1 MLPGWSPTGDEDIIR
16 RTVREFME
24 KTVSPIA
31 ARIDRENIVPEQ
43 ILREAAEMGLFSLRV
58 PERYGGPGL
67 SMRETVVAVEEVS
80 RVSSALGVMS
90 AVSGSIAV
98 FPLLAYASEDL
109 GRHYLERLASGEIAA
124 FALTEPCCGTD
135 AAAISTRAERD
146 GDEYAV
152 SGEKVFITNAW
163 YADFYI
169 VAARTGTPESR
180 HRGVSLLVVDRS
192 PCVEVEKLEMLGFR
206 GSGTGIVRFNNCR
219 VPAGNLIGEENTG
232 FKKIMMTLNEGR
244 VATAATGL
252 GVMQAAFEEAVSY
265 AKTRTSMGQPLIR
278 HQMVQY
284 LISEV
289 ARLVEST
296 RSLIYAAAGL
306 IDARSPAVPY
316 YSSLAK
322 LHAAE
327 SGVQAVRLAMQV
339 LGGLGYSRESVL
351 ERLYRDIKMIEI
363 GDGTNEAQRMVIAR
377 YLDRGIRPEWGRLE
391 EF

>member
-1 MLPGWSPTGDEDIIR
+1 
-16 RTVREFME
+16 ME
-24 KTVSPIA
+24 KTVSPVA
-31 ARIDRENIVPEQ
+31 ARIDRENTVPEK
-43 ILREAAEMGLFSLRV
+43 ILREAAAMGLFSLRV

-109 GRHYLERLASGEIAA
+109 GRRYLERLANGGIAA

-135 AAAISTRAERD
+135 AAAINTRAERE
-146 GDEYAV
+146 GDEYVV

-265 AKTRTSMGQPLIR
+265 AKTRMSMGQPLIR

-284 LISEV
+284 LISEI

-296 RSLIYAAAGL
+296 RSLIYTAAGL

-377 YLDRGIRPEWGRLE
+377 YLDRGIRPDWGRLE
-391 EF
+391 ES